1 MPKKCLPPSGG
12 SVHLGKTWE
21 TLFGKRTLTTT
32 MGISELLLSAAPGQT
47 AFLSPSHQIQ
57 EGNIMILS
65 ILETRKGS
73 GEANQPISGSS
84 RI

>member
-1 MPKKCLPPSGG
+1 MLKKCLPPSGS
-12 SVHLGKTWE
+12 SVQLGKTWE
-21 TLFGKRTLTTT
+21 KLFGKRMLTTT
-32 MGISELLLSAAPGQT
+32 MAISELLLNAAPGQT
-47 AFLSPSHQIQ
+47 VLLSPSHQIQ

-65 ILETRKGS
+65 ILEIRKCS